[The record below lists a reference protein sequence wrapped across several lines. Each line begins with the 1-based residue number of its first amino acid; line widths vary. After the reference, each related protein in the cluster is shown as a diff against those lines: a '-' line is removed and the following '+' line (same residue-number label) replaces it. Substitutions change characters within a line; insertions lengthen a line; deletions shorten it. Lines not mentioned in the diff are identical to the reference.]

1 MARIYQQLLQRSRR
15 ILGGIVMCDKRLAK
29 DNISYA
35 VKTKLQ
41 QFNEFFL
48 ALFHGEIR

>member
-1 MARIYQQLLQRSRR
+1 
-15 ILGGIVMCDKRLAK
+15 MCDKRLAK
-29 DNISYA
+29 DIIYDA

-41 QFNEFFL
+41 QFNEFFP